1 MCKKENFV
9 LRLSVDEG
17 KKIARGFRQE
27 YGEDNSKCILSPI
40 KVIIKFLGRHFYSI
54 LALIIICNYFCFA
67 LRYTH
72 AIFLYYFKNVIPALV
87 ASIGVFEGFTYNRR
101 QAYKEIVTRERI
113 NWLHKMQD
121 KLALYLEL
129 TSSSD
134 QKGKEPD
141 QVKPNQENSV
151 KDEGDKSPERLYHEI
166 SDKDEGVKS
175 PERLYH
181 EILFNI
187 NHYKDAKAKTAL
199 ENYHRAYKGNWEGCQ
214 GGQADQ
220 NIEIELKAINE
231 DADKKTFIIK
241 DTEDLSKK
249 IRANA
254 SKSKEELRKEVEEE
268 FTNIFKKVWK
278 DIKEEAD

>member
-1 MCKKENFV
+1 MSEKEKFELRISGDECKI
-9 LRLSVDEG
+9 
-17 KKIARGFRQE
+17 IARGLRQE
-27 YGEDNSKCILSPI
+27 YGKDNSKDKKNYI
-40 KVIIKFLGRHFYSI
+40 KAIIKFLGRHFYSI
-54 LALIIICNYFCFA
+54 LALIIICIYFCFA

-129 TSSSD
+129 TSYHD
-134 QKGKEPD
+134 QKGQESC
-141 QVKPNQENSV
+141 QENPNQENSV
-151 KDEGDKSPERLYHEI
+151 EDKDYKSPERLYHEI
-166 SDKDEGVKS
+166 SVNYEGDKLPD
-175 PERLYH
+175 RLYH
-181 EILFNI
+181 KILFNI
-187 NHYKDAKAKTAL
+187 NHIKDAGAKTAL
-199 ENYHRAYKGNWEGCQ
+199 ENYHRAYKENLEGCQ
-214 GGQADQ
+214 GGQAAQD
-220 NIEIELKAINE
+220 IYIELEAAKE

-241 DTEDLSKK
+241 DTDELSKK
-249 IRANA
+249 IREKP
-254 SKSKEELRKEVEEE
+254 SKSKEDLRKEVEEE

>member
-1 MCKKENFV
+1 MSEKEKFELRISGDECKI
-9 LRLSVDEG
+9 
-17 KKIARGFRQE
+17 IARGLRQE
-27 YGEDNSKCILSPI
+27 YGKDNSKDKKNYI
-40 KVIIKFLGRHFYSI
+40 KAIIKFLGRHFYSI
-54 LALIIICNYFCFA
+54 LALIIICIYFCFA

-129 TSSSD
+129 TSYHD
-134 QKGKEPD
+134 QKGQESC
-141 QVKPNQENSV
+141 QENPNQENSV
-151 KDEGDKSPERLYHEI
+151 EDKDYKSPERLYHEI
-166 SDKDEGVKS
+166 SVNYEGDKLPD
-175 PERLYH
+175 RLYH
-181 EILFNI
+181 KILFNI
-187 NHYKDAKAKTAL
+187 NHIKDAGAKTAL
-199 ENYHRAYKGNWEGCQ
+199 ENYHRAYKENLEGCQ
-214 GGQADQ
+214 GGQAAQD
-220 NIEIELKAINE
+220 IYIELEAYKE

-241 DTEDLSKK
+241 DTDELSKK
-249 IRANA
+249 IREKT
-254 SKSKEELRKEVEEE
+254 SKSKEDLRKEVEEE

>member
-1 MCKKENFV
+1 MCEEENFV
-9 LRLSVDEG
+9 LRLSGEEG

-27 YGEDNSKCILSPI
+27 YDEDNFKCNLSPLKAI
-40 KVIIKFLGRHFYSI
+40 LKFLGRHFYSI
-54 LALIIICNYFCFA
+54 LALIIICKYFCFA
-67 LRYTH
+67 FRYTH

-113 NWLHKMQD
+113 SWLHKMQE

-134 QKGKEPD
+134 QKGKKPD
-141 QVKPNQENSV
+141 QKNSSQ
-151 KDEGDKSPERLYHEI
+151 GI
-166 SDKDEGVKS
+166 SDEDEDYKS

-187 NHYKDAKAKTAL
+187 NHNKDVKAKTAL
-199 ENYHRAYKGNWEGCQ
+199 ENYHRAYKENWEGCQ

-220 NIEIELKAINE
+220 EIDIELKAINE

-241 DTEDLSKK
+241 DTEELSKK
-249 IRANA
+249 IREKT

>member
-1 MCKKENFV
+1 MSGKEKFELRISGDECKI
-9 LRLSVDEG
+9 
-17 KKIARGFRQE
+17 IARGLRQE
-27 YGEDNSKCILSPI
+27 YGKDNSKDKKNYI
-40 KVIIKFLGRHFYSI
+40 KAIIKFLGRHFYSI
-54 LALIIICNYFCFA
+54 LALIIICIYFCFA

-129 TSSSD
+129 TSYHD
-134 QKGKEPD
+134 QKGQESC
-141 QVKPNQENSV
+141 QENPNQENSV
-151 KDEGDKSPERLYHEI
+151 EDKDYKSPERLYHEI
-166 SDKDEGVKS
+166 SVNYEGDKLPD
-175 PERLYH
+175 RLYH
-181 EILFNI
+181 KILFNI
-187 NHYKDAKAKTAL
+187 NHIKDAGAKTAL
-199 ENYHRAYKGNWEGCQ
+199 ENYHRAYKENLEGCQ
-214 GGQADQ
+214 GGQAAQD
-220 NIEIELKAINE
+220 IYIELEAYKE

-241 DTEDLSKK
+241 DTDELSKK
-249 IRANA
+249 IREKT
-254 SKSKEELRKEVEEE
+254 SKSKEDLRKEVEEE

>member
-1 MCKKENFV
+1 MSEKEKFELRISGDECKI
-9 LRLSVDEG
+9 
-17 KKIARGFRQE
+17 IARGLRQE
-27 YGEDNSKCILSPI
+27 YGKDNSKDKKNYI
-40 KVIIKFLGRHFYSI
+40 KAIIKFLGRHFYSI
-54 LALIIICNYFCFA
+54 LALIIICIYFCFA

-129 TSSSD
+129 TSYHD
-134 QKGKEPD
+134 QKGQESC
-141 QVKPNQENSV
+141 QENPNQENSV
-151 KDEGDKSPERLYHEI
+151 EDKDYKSPERLYHEI
-166 SDKDEGVKS
+166 SVNYEGDKLPD
-175 PERLYH
+175 RLYH
-181 EILFNI
+181 KILFNI
-187 NHYKDAKAKTAL
+187 NHIKDAGAKTAL
-199 ENYHRAYKGNWEGCQ
+199 ENYHRAYKENLEGCQ
-214 GGQADQ
+214 GGQAAQD
-220 NIEIELKAINE
+220 IYIELEAYKE

-241 DTEDLSKK
+241 DTDELSKK
-249 IRANA
+249 IREKP
-254 SKSKEELRKEVEEE
+254 SKSKEDLRKEVEEE

>member
-1 MCKKENFV
+1 MSEKEKFELRISGDECKI
-9 LRLSVDEG
+9 
-17 KKIARGFRQE
+17 IARGLRQE
-27 YGEDNSKCILSPI
+27 YGKDNSKDKKNYI
-40 KVIIKFLGRHFYSI
+40 KAIIKFLGRHFYSI
-54 LALIIICNYFCFA
+54 LALIIICIYFCFA

-113 NWLHKMQD
+113 SWLHKMQEN
-121 KLALYLEL
+121 LALYLEL

-134 QKGKEPD
+134 QKGKGSGKKISS
-141 QVKPNQENSV
+141 Q
-151 KDEGDKSPERLYHEI
+151 GI
-166 SDKDEGVKS
+166 SDKDEGDKS

-187 NHYKDAKAKTAL
+187 NHNKDVKAKTAL
-199 ENYHRAYKGNWEGCQ
+199 ENYHRAYKENWKGCQ

-220 NIEIELKAINE
+220 EIDIELKAINE

-241 DTEDLSKK
+241 DTEELSKK
-249 IRANA
+249 IREN
-254 SKSKEELRKEVEEE
+254 SPKCKEDLRKEVEEE
-268 FTNIFKKVWK
+268 FTNIFKNVWK

>member
-1 MCKKENFV
+1 MSEKENFE
-9 LRLSVDEG
+9 LRLSGEEG
-17 KKIARGFRQE
+17 KKILSYLKQKFNKNNFRC
-27 YGEDNSKCILSPI
+27 NISPLKAIL
-40 KVIIKFLGRHFYSI
+40 KFLGRHFYSI
-54 LALIIICNYFCFA
+54 LALIIICKYFCFA

-113 NWLHKMQD
+113 SWLHKMQEN
-121 KLALYLEL
+121 LALYLEL

-134 QKGKEPD
+134 QKGKGSG
-141 QVKPNQENSV
+141 KKNSSQ
-151 KDEGDKSPERLYHEI
+151 GI
-166 SDKDEGVKS
+166 SDKDEGDKS

-187 NHYKDAKAKTAL
+187 NHNKDVKAKAAL
-199 ENYHRAYKGNWEGCQ
+199 ENYHRAYNENWEGCQ

-220 NIEIELKAINE
+220 DVYIELEAINE

-241 DTEDLSKK
+241 DTEELSKK
-249 IRANA
+249 IRENTP
-254 SKSKEELRKEVEEE
+254 KCKEDLRKEVEEE
-268 FTNIFKKVWK
+268 FTNIFKNVWK

>member
-1 MCKKENFV
+1 MSEKENFE
-9 LRLSVDEG
+9 LRLSGEEG
-17 KKIARGFRQE
+17 KKILSYLKQKFNKNNFRC
-27 YGEDNSKCILSPI
+27 NISPLKAIL
-40 KVIIKFLGRHFYSI
+40 KFLGRHFYSL
-54 LALIIICNYFCFA
+54 LALIIICKYFCFA

-134 QKGKEPD
+134 QKGKGSG
-141 QVKPNQENSV
+141 KKNSSQGISD
-151 KDEGDKSPERLYHEI
+151 KDEGDKSAEGLYHEI
-166 SDKDEGVKS
+166 SVNYEGDKLPD
-175 PERLYH
+175 RLYH

-187 NHYKDAKAKTAL
+187 NHIKDANAKTAL
-199 ENYHRAYKGNWEGCQ
+199 ENYHRAYKENWEGCQ

-220 NIEIELKAINE
+220 DIYIELEACNE
-231 DADKKTFIIK
+231 DVDKKAFKIK
-241 DTEDLSKK
+241 DTEELSKK
-249 IRANA
+249 IRENT

-268 FTNIFKKVWK
+268 FTNIFKNVWE